1 MSRVGQD
8 PFKQCDSVTGLFGL
22 FHHGREKARE
32 AHDLPGRRTARL
44 ANLEDA
50 VRRIVSLDEHIFG
63 PGIQADRANE
73 LGSVRSSCS
82 SARSSFISR
91 ARKTFRTVRI
101 AAIAASLPISS
112 QLGAT
117 AVTRMSAA
125 S

>member
-8 PFKQCDSVTGLFGL
+8 PFKQCSSATWLFGQ
-22 FHHGREKARE
+22 FHRGREQARE
-32 AHDLPGRRTARL
+32 AHDLPERRTSRL
-44 ANLEDA
+44 VNLEDG
-50 VRRIVSLDEHIFG
+50 VRRVAIPDEHVFG
-63 PGIQADRANE
+63 SGIQADRANE

-91 ARKTFRTVRI
+91 PRKKFRRVRI

-112 QLGAT
+112 QLGST
-117 AVTRMSAA
+117 AVARMSAA